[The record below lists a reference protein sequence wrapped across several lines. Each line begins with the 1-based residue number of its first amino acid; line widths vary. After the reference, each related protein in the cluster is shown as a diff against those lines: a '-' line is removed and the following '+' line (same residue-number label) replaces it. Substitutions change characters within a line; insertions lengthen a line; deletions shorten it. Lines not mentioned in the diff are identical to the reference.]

1 MAKLGHDIHSEA
13 NKFIWRA
20 SAFATA
26 DPLIRGV
33 LLTLLGETET
43 EALNALRYSC
53 WRADLSEDETEQ
65 RSLLRRSLLSFV
77 PEHIR
82 PAGWPGGTL

>member
-1 MAKLGHDIHSEA
+1 MSKVEHDSHNEA
-13 NKFIWRA
+13 EKFIWRA
-20 SAFATA
+20 AAFATA

-33 LLTLLGETET
+33 LLTLLGETEA
-43 EALNALRYSC
+43 EALNAMQYSC
-53 WRADLSEDETEQ
+53 WSADLSVDEVEQ
-65 RSLLRRSLLSFV
+65 RSLLRSSLLSFV